1 VAQPEGTM
9 LGADDIG
16 RRVVVRSRVPGER
29 APSGRPLLTDVIGI
43 LETWADG
50 RVEVRRRDGAL
61 VAIARRDVVA
71 AKVVPPAPQ
80 RRRPR
85 SG

>member
-1 VAQPEGTM
+1 MAQPEGTM

-61 VAIARRDVVA
+61 VAIAEVIPATGRVFPRRVLA
-71 AKVVPPAPQ
+71 
-80 RRRPR
+80 
-85 SG
+85 GG